1 MKNLHVFLLS
11 FILIFGFIVRLYK
24 FNNPIADWHSWRQV
38 DTSSVSHMFVDYG
51 FNLATP
57 RYQDISNI
65 ASGFENPQGYR
76 FVEFPIYNALQA
88 GLFIAFKTITL
99 EEWGRIVTI
108 ISSLSTSLLLF
119 LLVRRYLDS
128 RTALFTSFFYT
139 FLPYSIYY
147 GRTLLPDTTMVAFS
161 IAGVYFFDTYIRSL
175 LKKEKKQWVFF
186 VLSILFCAGALL
198 LKPFAIFVLAPITY
212 IVLKNR
218 VLFNWRVIM
227 IGLVSVL
234 PVIAWRMW
242 MQHYPEGIP
251 VSTWLFNKGDV
262 RFSPSWFYWVFDDHI
277 AKLIL
282 GYFGFGFILT
292 GIIKK
297 AKEKDYLFFFTF
309 LLSALLY
316 LFVVARGN
324 LQHDYYQIV
333 ILPAVAL
340 FLARGATFLLEFTDR
355 TNRVIGF
362 LALPIILFLMLF
374 SSWYVVRDYFNIND
388 ISIVVAGK
396 KADSIL
402 PKNAKVIAPQDG
414 STVFLYY
421 TGRQGWPAFT
431 EPIEGLIEKGA
442 THLVIA
448 KPTKNDFSGFG
459 TQYEIIASSEDYL
472 ILDLKK

>member
-1 MKNLHVFLLS
+1 MKKLHVFFLS
-11 FILIFGFIVRLYK
+11 LILIFGFAVRLYK
-24 FNNPIADWHSWRQV
+24 FNNPVADWHSWRQA
-38 DTSSVSHMFVDYG
+38 DTSSVSRMFVDNG
-51 FNLATP
+51 FNLFVPT
-57 RYQDISNI
+57 YQDISNI
-65 ASGFENPQGYR
+65 ASGLENPHGYR

-88 GLFIAFKTITL
+88 GLFVLFKTFTL
-99 EEWGRIVTI
+99 EEWGRLVTI
-108 ISSLSTSLLLF
+108 IASLSTSLLLF
-119 LLVRRYLDS
+119 LLIRRYLDS
-128 RTALFTSFFYT
+128 RTALFASFFYT

-147 GRTLLPDTTMVAFS
+147 GRTLLPDATMVAAG

-186 VLSILFCAGALL
+186 ILSILFCAGALL
-198 LKPFAIFVLAPITY
+198 LKPFAIFVLAPIAY
-212 IVLKNR
+212 IVFKNKT
-218 VLFNWRVIM
+218 LFNWKVLL
-227 IGLVSVL
+227 IGALSIL
-234 PVIAWRMW
+234 PLIAWRLW
-242 MQHYPEGIP
+242 MQNFTEGIP
-251 VSTWLFNKGDV
+251 VSEWLLNGGNV
-262 RFSPSWFYWVFDDHI
+262 RFKPSWFYWVFDHHI
-277 AKLIL
+277 SKFIL
-282 GYFGFGFILT
+282 GSFGFGLIVAGLF
-292 GIIKK
+292 KK
-297 AKEKDYLFFFTF
+297 AKAKDYLFSLAF

-333 ILPAVAL
+333 IIPAIAL
-340 FLARGATFLLEFTDR
+340 FLARGASFLLEFTDT
-355 TNRVIGF
+355 TNKIIGF

-388 ISIVVAGK
+388 ISIVIAGK

-402 PKNAKVIAPQDG
+402 PKDAKVIAPQEG

-431 EPIEGLIEKGA
+431 EPIEGLIAKGA

-459 TQYEIIASSEDYL
+459 TQYKIIASSQDYL